1 MLIKSWWN
9 GPESILCKAV
19 CTSSSP
25 ECCWAILSWQ
35 MMGRITSASSTNA
48 TACCNTLVSST
59 GTKTT
64 QTYGIPGVT
73 CNSTG
78 IVTEINWYGYGL
90 TSSIPPELGNLTNLR
105 NL

>member
-1 MLIKSWWN
+1 MLIESYP
-9 GPESILCKAV
+9 GSILCKAV

-25 ECCWAILSWQ
+25 ECCWVIRSWQ
-35 MMGRITSASSTNA
+35 KMGKITSASSTNA

-64 QTYGIPGVT
+64 QTFGIPGVT

-78 IVTEINWYGYGL
+78 LVTHINWHSYHRL
-90 TSSIPPELGNLTNLR
+90 TGSIPPELWNLTNLQF
-105 NL
+105 L